1 MSTANMKLNKVLLV
15 EDESDIRLLVTMAL
29 SRLGGMD
36 VHAEPSGRGAWD
48 YLAEGH
54 RPELIVL
61 DMMMPDMDGLQ
72 TFAAIRKLPG
82 FAKTAICF
90 LTAKLHPAEVKHWRE
105 LGICDVL
112 AKPFSPSQ
120 LPGQLQA
127 CWQRWHQMQ

>member
-1 MSTANMKLNKVLLV
+1 MKLNHVLLV
-15 EDESDIRLLVTMAL
+15 EDESDIRLLVTMTL
-29 SRLGGMD
+29 SRLGGME
-36 VHAEPSGRGAWD
+36 VHAEPSGRGALS

-54 RPELIVL
+54 QPDLIVL

-72 TFAAIRKLPG
+72 TLAAIRALPG
-82 FAKTAICF
+82 FARTAICF
-90 LTAKLHPAEVKHWRE
+90 LTAKLNPADVKHWHE